1 MSHASQTSR
10 GTGTAALT
18 SDDVALL
25 QAMADDGFEQVVHC
39 FDRATGL
46 RAIIAIHST
55 QLGPALGG
63 TRFLAYP
70 DERAALA
77 DVSRLAKAM
86 TYKAAVAGLP
96 LGGGK
101 AVIIGDPTTMKTD
114 ELLLAYGRFVETLSG
129 RYLTAEDVGT
139 TQADMDTIRRVTTS
153 VTGTDPA
160 RGGSGDPSE
169 ATAEGVCWAMR
180 AVVGHD
186 LADLE
191 VVVSGVGKVG
201 SGLTRRLVAAGARVT
216 VADTDASRTSMLQNE
231 LGVRVVAP
239 AVAHRTA
246 CDVFSPCALG
256 GVLNAS
262 SIAELACRAVV
273 GAANNQL
280 AEPAAAGALQDRTI
294 VYAPDFVVNA
304 GGIINISQELEPGG
318 YHAGRAMERVK
329 VIATTVRRVL
339 ERAASSGTTP
349 AAAAEALA
357 RERLADEGDAVV
369 RTFRP

>member
-1 MSHASQTSR
+1 M
-10 GTGTAALT
+10 
-18 SDDVALL
+18 ALL

-39 FDRATGL
+39 HDRATGL

-63 TRFLAYP
+63 TRFLGYP
-70 DERAALA
+70 DETAAQA
-77 DVSRLAKAM
+77 DVFRLARAM
-86 TYKAAVAGLP
+86 TYKAAAAGLD

-101 AVIIGDPTTMKTD
+101 AVIIGDPARIKTE

-139 TQADMDTIRRVTTS
+139 TQADMDIIGRVTTS
-153 VTGTDPA
+153 VTGTDP
-160 RGGSGDPSE
+160 RSGGSGDPSE
-169 ATAEGVCWAMR
+169 ATAEGVRWAIR

-186 LADLE
+186 DLAGLE

-201 SGLTRRLVAAGARVT
+201 SGLARRLVADGARVT
-216 VADTDASRTSMLQNE
+216 VADTDPARTSALQDE
-231 LGVRVVAP
+231 LGVRVVDP
-239 AVAHRTA
+239 AVAHRSA

-256 GVLNAS
+256 GVLSAS
-262 SIAELACRAVV
+262 SVAELSCRAVV

-280 AEPAAAGALQDRTI
+280 TAPAVAEALQARGI

-318 YHAGRAMERVK
+318 YDHERAMTQVA
-329 VIATTVRRVL
+329 VIATTLRRVL
-339 ERAASSGTTP
+339 ERAASTGTTST
-349 AAAAEALA
+349 AAAEGLA
-357 RERLADEGDAVV
+357 RDRIAAEGRPLV
-369 RTFRP
+369 RTFRR